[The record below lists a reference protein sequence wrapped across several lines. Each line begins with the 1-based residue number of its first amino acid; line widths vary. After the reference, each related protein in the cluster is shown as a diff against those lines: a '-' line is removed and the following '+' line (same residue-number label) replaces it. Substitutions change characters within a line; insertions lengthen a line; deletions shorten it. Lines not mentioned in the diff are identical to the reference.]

1 LIRIGFLLWLI
12 LTTLIYWLNISSI
25 TSDSFVQKMGMVAGS
40 TLLAILPLMSVKWWC
55 YLEEQTNGRRWP
67 LINHLLAPVVAI
79 ITPLIFIGGAEY
91 IHPEIVLLSLATS
104 AVFLPSG
111 QLRWFWQQRFGD
123 LKSFPDSGQ
132 VSRSQLSRIRNQALG
147 WIFMPLPLY
156 FFASLLWQR

>member
-1 LIRIGFLLWLI
+1 
-12 LTTLIYWLNISSI
+12 
-25 TSDSFVQKMGMVAGS
+25 MGMVAGS

-91 IHPEIVLLSLATS
+91 IRAEIVLLSLATG

-111 QLRWFWQQRFGD
+111 QLRWFWQQRFRD
-123 LKSFPDSGQ
+123 LKIFPDSGQ
-132 VSRSQLSRIRNQALG
+132 VTYILSAVAGGIPNRIGTAVRAIL
-147 WIFMPLPLY
+147 LY
-156 FFASLLWQR
+156 LICLSGLL

>member
-1 LIRIGFLLWLI
+1 
-12 LTTLIYWLNISSI
+12 
-25 TSDSFVQKMGMVAGS
+25 MGMVAGS

-67 LINHLLAPVVAI
+67 LINHLLAPVIAI

-91 IHPEIVLLSLATS
+91 IRAEIVLLSLATG

-132 VSRSQLSRIRNQALG
+132 VTYILSAVAGGIPNRIGTAVRAIL
-147 WIFMPLPLY
+147 LY
-156 FFASLLWQR
+156 LICLSGLL